1 MESRLIYK
9 LYKKFRFSGTNVLIV
24 LAIIVGVATGFGA
37 LGFIALIK
45 YFNNL
50 FFGLTDQ
57 VLTGALGGQGLKF
70 YLPLIPMLGGLLVGP
85 IVYKFASE
93 ARGHGVPEVMN
104 SVARMGGIIRPRVAI
119 AKTVASAIC
128 IGSGGSAGREG
139 PIVQIGSAIGSTI
152 GRMLRMSGDRVK
164 ILVGCGAAAGIS
176 AIFNAPIAGVIF
188 SLEIILGNFA
198 IKTFSPVILSSVI
211 ASIVVRYFLGDHPAF
226 EIPKY
231 SLVSAWEIPLYIIMG
246 GVMSVLGVTFTRLL
260 DFIEDIFEK
269 IKVNSLLKPAIGG
282 LLLGVIAIFYPQI
295 LADGYETIK
304 LTLEGNMPLK
314 LLLVLI
320 VMKLL
325 ATSMTLGSGNSG
337 GIFSP
342 SLFMGAVAGG
352 AYGILV
358 NYLFPEITAAP
369 GAYALVGMAGMV
381 AATTHAPITALLII
395 FEMTSDY
402 HIILPLMVT
411 VVFSALGAGKIYEH
425 SIYTIKLAKKGI
437 NIKGGKDINVL
448 RSHNV
453 SVVMDET
460 FQKIPSNM
468 PLARILHTIEH
479 ANESYFIVTDEDD
492 LMRGVLSFRD
502 IRLLLTQH
510 SLDYLI
516 VAQDVVKSNTVSVTK
531 SCTLEE
537 AYQLFNLRDLQM
549 MPVVEEKNSKKV
561 IGVIRRE
568 ALMNYYNKKLIDTLH
583 R

>member
-1 MESRLIYK
+1 MDSQLIYK
-9 LYKKFRFSGTNVLIV
+9 LYRKFRFSGTNVLII
-24 LAIIVGVATGFGA
+24 LAIIVGVATAFGA
-37 LGFIALIK
+37 IGFIALIK

-57 VLTGALGGQGLKF
+57 ALTGALGSQDFKF
-70 YLPLIPMLGGLLVGP
+70 HLPLIPMLGGLLVGP

-164 ILVGCGAAAGIS
+164 VLVGCGAAAGIS
-176 AIFNAPIAGVIF
+176 AIFNAPIAGVF
-188 SLEIILGNFA
+188 FTLEIILGDFA
-198 IKTFSPVILSSVI
+198 IKTFSPVILASVV
-211 ASIVVRYFLGDHPAF
+211 ASVVTRYFMGDHPAF
-226 EIPKY
+226 EIPEY

-246 GVMSVLGVTFTRLL
+246 GIMSVFGVTFTRLL
-260 DFIEDIFEK
+260 DFVEDVFEK
-269 IKVNSLLKPAIGG
+269 IKINSLLKPALGG
-282 LLLGVIAIFYPQI
+282 LLLGVIALFYPQV

-304 LTLEGNMPLK
+304 LTLEGNMPLS

-320 VMKLL
+320 VLKLL

-358 NYLFPEITAAP
+358 NYLFPDVTATP

-411 VVFSALGAGKIYEH
+411 VVFSALGAGKLYEH
-425 SIYTIKLAKKGI
+425 SIYTIKLAKRGI
-437 NIKGGKDINVL
+437 NIKGGKDLNIL

-460 FQKIPSNM
+460 FQTIPSNM
-468 PLARILHTIEH
+468 PLAKILHTIEH
-479 ANESYFIVTDEDD
+479 TNETCFIVIDKDD
-492 LMRGVLSFRD
+492 LMCGVLSFQD
-502 IRLLLTQH
+502 IRSLLTQH

-516 VAQDVVKSNTVSVTK
+516 IAQDVVKADTVSVTK

-537 AYQLFNLRDLQM
+537 AYQLFNLRGLQM
-549 MPVVEEKNSKKV
+549 MPVIEDNSNNKV

-568 ALMNYYNKKLIDTLH
+568 ALVNYYNKRLIDTLH

>member
-9 LYKKFRFSGTNVLIV
+9 LYRKFRFSGTNVLIV
-24 LAIIVGVATGFGA
+24 LAIIVGVATAFGA
-37 LGFIALIK
+37 IGFIALIK

-57 VLTGALGGQGLKF
+57 VLIGALGSQDFKF
-70 YLPLIPMLGGLLVGP
+70 HLPLIPMLGGLLVGP

-152 GRMLRMSGDRVK
+152 GRTLRLSGDRVK

-176 AIFNAPIAGVIF
+176 AIFNAPIAGVF
-188 SLEIILGNFA
+188 FTLEIILGDFA

-211 ASIVVRYFLGDHPAF
+211 ASVVVRYFLGDYPAF
-226 EIPKY
+226 EIPEY
-231 SLVSAWEIPLYIIMG
+231 SLVSAWEIPLYVIMG

-260 DFIEDIFEK
+260 DFIEDAFEK

-358 NYLFPEITAAP
+358 NYLFPDVTATP

-411 VVFSALGAGKIYEH
+411 VVFSALGAGKLYEH

-460 FQKIPSNM
+460 FQTIPSNM
-468 PLARILHTIEH
+468 SLAKILHTIEH
-479 ANESYFIVTDEDD
+479 ANESYFIVTDKDD
-492 LMRGVLSFRD
+492 LMCGVLSFRD

-516 VAQDVVKSNTVSVTK
+516 IAQDVVKTDTVSVTK

-549 MPVVEEKNSKKV
+549 MPVVEDKNSNKV